1 MSSNPSPTPA
11 PQRTSDT
18 GPASRGGVRGTVR
31 RPAWTV
37 IAIATIALFAASLVL
52 EPDSL
57 RGSVLQGM
65 LPFAAVLA
73 IAAMGQTL
81 IIQQRGID
89 LSVPGVMSIV
99 VVIVTHNPNGDNGK
113 LLGAIVLAFAVAIGC
128 GLVVGLLVTR
138 VGITPIVTTLGVNA
152 LLFGE
157 ILRVSQGSPT
167 TTTSDLH
174 SFATGHVIGIP
185 TSIVIAIALVGIV
198 AFVVKQTTIGRRFE
212 AVGANARAARTA
224 GIEPRRYQ
232 LGAYVAANVLY
243 CCAAILLA
251 GVVTTPSIFSGNA
264 YLLPTVAAVVLGG
277 TSLLGG
283 VGSVTA
289 TAVAALFL
297 TQLDQF
303 VLATGA
309 SSAVQSLVQAAAL
322 TLGIAVYSVNW
333 SAVRGRLRPPALAH
347 EGPAMRSG

>member
-1 MSSNPSPTPA
+1 MSATPPPATPEPSGA
-11 PQRTSDT
+11 AAAARRF
-18 GPASRGGVRGTVR
+18 GRMTVKR
-31 RPAWTV
+31 QAWTV
-37 IAIATIALFAASLVL
+37 IAIATLALFVVSKVVEPASL
-52 EPDSL
+52 
-57 RGSVLQGM
+57 RASVLQGM

-81 IIQQRGID
+81 VIQQRGID
-89 LSVPGVMSIV
+89 LSVPGVMSLV
-99 VVIVTHNPNGDNGK
+99 VVLVTHNPNGDNGK
-113 LLGAIVLAFAVAIGC
+113 LIEAILLAFLVSIAA
-128 GLVVGLLVTR
+128 GLVVGILVTR
-138 VGITPIVTTLGVNA
+138 VGITPIVTTLGMNA

-157 ILRVSQGSPT
+157 ILTISKGSPT

-174 SFATGHVIGIP
+174 SFANSHVIGIP
-185 TSIVIAIALVGIV
+185 TTIVIAVAIMALVS
-198 AFVVKQTTIGRRFE
+198 FVIKGTTIGRRFE
-212 AVGANARAARTA
+212 AVGANARTARAA

-232 LGAYVAANVLY
+232 LSAYVAANILY

-251 GVVTTPSIFSGNA
+251 GVVTTPSIFSGND

-297 TQLDQF
+297 AQLDQF

-333 SAVRGRLRPPALAH
+333 MAVRLRLRPSVLTG
-347 EGPAMRSG
+347 GPPPVRSG

>member
-1 MSSNPSPTPA
+1 MSA
-11 PQRTSDT
+11 LTSHK
-18 GPASRGGVRGTVR
+18 

-37 IAIATIALFAASLVL
+37 IAIATLALFVVSKAV

-57 RGSVLQGM
+57 RNSVLQGM

-89 LSVPGVMSIV
+89 LSVPGVMSLV

-113 LLGAIVLAFAVAIGC
+113 LLSAILLAFGVSIAA
-128 GLVVGLLVTR
+128 GLVVGLLVTK
-138 VGITPIVTTLGVNA
+138 VGITPIVTTLGLNA

-157 ILRVSQGSPT
+157 IVTISNGSPT
-167 TTTSDLH
+167 TTTSKLH
-174 SFATGHVIGIP
+174 DFANGHVLGIP
-185 TSIVIAIALVGIV
+185 TAVVIALIIMALVS
-198 AFVVKQTTIGRRFE
+198 FVIKGTTIGRRFE
-212 AVGANARAARTA
+212 AVGANARAARAA
-224 GIEPRRYQ
+224 GIEPTRYQ
-232 LGAYVAANVLY
+232 IGAYVAANILY

-251 GVVTTPSIFSGNA
+251 GIVTTPSIFSGND

-309 SSAVQSLVQAAAL
+309 SSAVQNLVQAAAL

-333 SAVRGRLRPPALAH
+333 AAVRTRLRPTVLTGGSP
-347 EGPAMRSG
+347 PVRSG

>member
-1 MSSNPSPTPA
+1 VSTPSQNPYTMSALTPHK
-11 PQRTSDT
+11 
-18 GPASRGGVRGTVR
+18 

-37 IAIATIALFAASLVL
+37 IAIATLALFVVSKVV

-57 RGSVLQGM
+57 RNSVLQGM

-73 IAAMGQTL
+73 IASMGQTL

-89 LSVPGVMSIV
+89 LSVPGVMSLV

-113 LLGAIVLAFAVAIGC
+113 LLGAIVLAFLVAIAS
-128 GLVVGLLVTR
+128 GLVVGLLVTK

-157 ILRVSQGSPT
+157 IVSISRGSPT

-174 SFATGHVIGIP
+174 DFATGHVLGIP
-185 TSIVIAIALVGIV
+185 TTIVIAIIIMALVS
-198 AFVVKQTTIGRRFE
+198 FVIKGTTIGRRFE
-212 AVGANARAARTA
+212 AVGANARAARAA
-224 GIEPRRYQ
+224 GIDPLRYQ
-232 LGAYVAANVLY
+232 LGAYVAANILY

-251 GVVTTPSIFSGNA
+251 GAVTTPSIFSGND

-309 SSAVQSLVQAAAL
+309 SSAVQNLVQAAAL

-333 SAVRGRLRPPALAH
+333 GVVRARLRPVAPVNT
-347 EGPAMRSG
+347 

>member
-1 MSSNPSPTPA
+1 
-11 PQRTSDT
+11 
-18 GPASRGGVRGTVR
+18 
-31 RPAWTV
+31 V
-37 IAIATIALFAASLVL
+37 IAIATGALFLASLVL
-52 EPDSL
+52 EPNSL

-81 IIQQRGID
+81 VIQQRGID
-89 LSVPGVMSIV
+89 LSVPGVMSLV
-99 VVIVTHNPNGDNGK
+99 VVLVTHQPNGDDGK
-113 LLGAIVLAFAVAIGC
+113 LLSAILLAFAVSIAA

-138 VGITPIVTTLGVNA
+138 IGITPIVTTLGVNA

-157 ILRVSQGSPT
+157 IVQISKGSPT
-167 TTTSDLH
+167 TTTGALH
-174 SFATGHVIGIP
+174 SFATGHVLGVP
-185 TSIVIAIALVGIV
+185 TTIVIAAALMLLISFIV
-198 AFVVKQTTIGRRFE
+198 KRTTVGRRFE
-212 AVGANARAARTA
+212 AVGANARTARAA
-224 GIEPRRYQ
+224 GISPMRYQ
-232 LGAYVAANVLY
+232 VGAYVGANILY

-251 GVVTTPSIFSGNA
+251 GIVTTPSVFSGNS

-283 VGSVTA
+283 IGSVGA

-309 SSAVQSLVQAAAL
+309 SSAVQNLVQAAAL

-333 SAVRGRLRPPALAH
+333 AAVRVRLRPAVLAG
-347 EGPAMRSG
+347 ESPP

>member
-1 MSSNPSPTPA
+1 MT
-11 PQRTSDT
+11 THKT
-18 GPASRGGVRGTVR
+18 IIK

-37 IAIATIALFAASLVL
+37 IAIATVALFAVSVVV
-52 EPDSL
+52 EPDSV

-89 LSVPGVMSIV
+89 LSVPGVMSLV
-99 VVIVTHNPNGDNGK
+99 VVLVTHQPNGDNGK
-113 LLGAIVLAFAVAIGC
+113 LFGAILLAFGVSILS
-128 GLVVGLLVTR
+128 GLVVGLLVTK

-157 ILRVSQGSPT
+157 IVQISKGSPT
-167 TTTSDLH
+167 TTTSRLH
-174 SFATGHVIGIP
+174 DFANGHVIGIP
-185 TSIVIAIALVGIV
+185 TTIVVAVAIMLLIS
-198 AFVVKQTTIGRRFE
+198 FVIKGTAIGRRFE
-212 AVGANARAARTA
+212 AVGANARVARAA
-224 GIEPRRYQ
+224 GIAPLPYQ
-232 LGAYVAANVLY
+232 VGAYVAANILY

-251 GVVTTPSIFSGNA
+251 GIVTTPSVFSGND

-283 VGSVTA
+283 VGSVGA

-309 SSAVQSLVQAAAL
+309 SSAVQNLVQAAAL

-333 SAVRGRLRPPALAH
+333 AAVRERFRPPVLAG
-347 EGPAMRSG
+347 EGPSVRSG

>member
-1 MSSNPSPTPA
+1 MNAQTPHTA
-11 PQRTSDT
+11 PRRL
-18 GPASRGGVRGTVR
+18 AIR
-31 RPAWTV
+31 RPAWTT
-37 IAIATIALFAASLVL
+37 IAIATVALFVISKLI
-52 EPDSL
+52 EPDSV
-57 RGSVLQGM
+57 RDSVLQGM

-89 LSVPGVMSIV
+89 LSVPGVMSLV
-99 VVIVTHNPNGDNGK
+99 VVIVTHNPNGDNSK
-113 LLGAIVLAFAVAIGC
+113 LLGAILLAFGVAIAS
-128 GLVVGLLVTR
+128 GLIVGLLVTR
-138 VGITPIVTTLGVNA
+138 VGITPIVTTLGMNA

-157 ILRVSQGSPT
+157 VINLSKGSPT

-174 SFATGHVIGIP
+174 DFATGHVVGIP
-185 TSIVIAIALVGIV
+185 TTVVIAVVLMLVV
-198 AFVVKQTTIGRRFE
+198 TFVLKGTTVGRRFE
-212 AVGANARAARTA
+212 AVGANARTA
-224 GIEPRRYQ
+224 KASGIEPRRYQ
-232 LGAYVAANVLY
+232 VGAYVAANILY

-251 GVVTTPSIFSGNA
+251 GIVTTPSIFSGNA

-309 SSAVQSLVQAAAL
+309 SSAVQNLVQAAAL
-322 TLGIAVYSVNW
+322 TLGIAIYSVNW
-333 SAVRGRLRPPALAH
+333 TALRERLRPRQLAGDGPPAH
-347 EGPAMRSG
+347 PG